1 MQISEKGIGLIKQ
14 FEGCKLTAYQDS
26 VGVWTIGY
34 GWTQSV
40 DGKPIWAGMTI
51 KQETAERLLKT
62 GLVSYESDVS
72 RLVKVGM
79 TQGQF
84 DALVSFTY
92 NLGTRSL
99 STSTLL
105 RKLNAGDYAGAAD
118 EFLRWNKAGSK
129 VLNGLTRRREAE
141 RALFLS

>member
-1 MQISEKGIGLIKQ
+1 
-14 FEGCKLTAYQDS
+14 
-26 VGVWTIGY
+26 
-34 GWTQSV
+34 
-40 DGKPIWAGMTI
+40 
-51 KQETAERLLKT
+51 
-62 GLVSYESDVS
+62 
-72 RLVKVGM
+72 
-79 TQGQF
+79 
-84 DALVSFTY
+84 ALVSFAY
-92 NLGTRSL
+92 NLGARTL